1 MKFLLKPT
9 PSFQPTPEDLR
20 TLAKLLQV
28 GSVDSTQN
36 PPKAPMALTPWG
48 ELYLPLEGLLDP
60 VQESA
65 RLQKEIAAAE
75 TSRAREAAKLADP
88 KMSAKA
94 PPEKQAEWRRL
105 EQEAAERI
113 TRLHEQLK
121 LFTT

>member
-1 MKFLLKPT
+1 
-9 PSFQPTPEDLR
+9 
-20 TLAKLLQV
+20 
-28 GSVDSTQN
+28 
-36 PPKAPMALTPWG
+36 MALTPWG